1 MASISDAF
9 SSSWKAKDLE
19 EGEDVR
25 LTIKG
30 CKIHQFKDDN
40 GNPTEKKLMVSF
52 EEDGRDLVCNLT
64 NAKEIAKSYGDDY
77 ETWPGKA
84 IKLYR
89 TTTKYGS
96 DIVPCIRVIGPKSGQ
111 DAPPPPPSF
120 DDSPEPEAG
129 DPGPTGDDSIPF

>member
-1 MASISDAF
+1 MASISEAF

-19 EGEDVR
+19 EGESIR

-30 CKIHQFKDDN
+30 CKVHQFKDDA

-52 EEDGRDLVCNLT
+52 NEDDKDLVCNLT

-77 ETWPGKA
+77 EKWAGNP

-89 TTTKYGS
+89 TMTQYGA
-96 DIVPCIRVIGPKSGQ
+96 DMVPCIRVIGPKSGK
-111 DAPPPPPSF
+111 DAAPPPSF
-120 DDSPEPEAG
+120 DDAPEPEAG
-129 DPGPTGDDSIPF
+129 DPGPTKDDDMPF